1 MKSLLT
7 GLMLAALLTP
17 LAVAATA
24 ATPQPV
30 AASTPPPIPYY
41 PGGSVEVELT
51 LTSEDLLP
59 YATELARTML
69 KQTPA
74 QWRETVLQN
83 ITRALEGVRQV
94 NFVQMSVAG
103 SADPQQIIGFYT
115 RIPANR
121 GMNRVFRRVDGQTGE
136 TILIYSGPQG
146 RSLFG
151 LRVARQ
157 QDGRNGWQ
165 VQAGAL
171 EGTVELQPL
180 LELAGLRWKLS
191 AEPQDQQMADR

>member
-7 GLMLAALLTP
+7 GLMLAASLTS
-17 LAVAATA
+17 LAVAATV

-30 AASTPPPIPYY
+30 AAATPPPIPYY

-59 YATELARTML
+59 YATELARTLL

-83 ITRALEGVRQV
+83 VSRALEGVRQV

-103 SADPQQIIGFYT
+103 SADPQQIVGFYT

-121 GMNRVFRRVDGQTGE
+121 GMSRVLRRVDTQKGE
-136 TILIYSGPQG
+136 TILVYSGSQG
-146 RSLFG
+146 KSLFG

-157 QDGRNGWQ
+157 QDGRTGWL
-165 VQAGAL
+165 VQAGEL
-171 EGTVELQPL
+171 EGTVKLQPL

-191 AEPQDQQMADR
+191 AEPQEQQLADR